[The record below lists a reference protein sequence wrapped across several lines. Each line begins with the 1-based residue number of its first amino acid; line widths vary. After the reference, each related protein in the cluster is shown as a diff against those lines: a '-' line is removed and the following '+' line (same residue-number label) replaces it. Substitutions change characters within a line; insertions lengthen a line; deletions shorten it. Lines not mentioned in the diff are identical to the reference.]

1 MPYIDYETEDTWQK
15 RLFDKL
21 ISVED
26 KLDRLLILQ
35 EQSVDTTVHPPLKS
49 EYLDIIDV
57 SKILKV
63 EQKTIYNWVWAG
75 KIPYLKANGR
85 LLFLREEIDEMVNS
99 RNI

>member
-1 MPYIDYETEDTWQK
+1 MPYIDYKTEDIWQK

-35 EQSVDTTVHPPLKS
+35 EQSVDTTVHLPLKP

-63 EQKTIYNWVWAG
+63 EQKIIYNWVWAG

-85 LLFLREEIDEMVNS
+85 LLFLRERD
-99 RNI
+99 R